1 MSRGALHIE
10 TIPIRGTARIFRLLC
25 DCRIGRDHDYEEWR
39 VRYSPTLV
47 PPHPAVGRSPAVD
60 RRG

>member
-10 TIPIRGTARIFRLLC
+10 TIPIRGTARSFQLLC
-25 DCRIGRDHDYEEWR
+25 ECRIGRDHDYEEWR

-47 PPHPAVGRSPAVD
+47 PHPPVARPAAPGRP
-60 RRG
+60 G